1 MHCFDAVFAFY
12 YDIIGQSKNSVRLSQ
27 TYYLQENLKIIA
39 IFLSIFVGSNPLALH
54 LLLTLFVPSVDNVI
68 HQQWRQQFINN
79 VQTNQGAKMKT
90 TTKKMKKYG
99 YFAGVALAII
109 FLILSSPSAF
119 GQVMIVE
126 NENEPAR
133 EVERHGGKYT
143 FDAGNVADTVDIK
156 GVSTT
161 LFNYGQFKTVNVREG
176 ASNIVP
182 TGYLGDTESKV
193 DTLNI
198 YEGRAESKGQIDTV
212 NIGIGT
218 GSTLFYNDLTG
229 TVGTL
234 NMSDQGSLR
243 IDLGNSGFIDTFNM
257 NGTGTGVFNN
267 SSGHINTANIN
278 GKNFHN
284 YGSIDTMNVGKKG
297 SETYNRSGTIDKLNM
312 DGGLVYNY
320 GLVNT
325 ASVTGEGFFSVREGS
340 TTGTVD
346 VSGNGILSNRGA
358 IQTVNFNGG
367 TVENVGRIDEMTYT
381 KGTYKTHMQYYKE
394 TGRIGTLTAAGTL
407 QAAGDWGLVE
417 NLNFQNDRSGQV
429 NIDSYTSQWGTGFSG
444 VKADN
449 VDFSF
454 GNILLDVSRIFA
466 FDPFDDWFLSFVDMN
481 LKDDISFATLF
492 NAEEVANA
500 WDLNSFTVSWGDEL
514 SYGILNNGKFAKGWG
529 FNSNYTWFVYSDNS
543 TSESATPEPATLAM
557 LGLGLVGLPLVYRL
571 RKKQIVK

>member
-1 MHCFDAVFAFY
+1 MN
-12 YDIIGQSKNSVRLSQ
+12 I
-27 TYYLQENLKIIA
+27 T
-39 IFLSIFVGSNPLALH
+39 
-54 LLLTLFVPSVDNVI
+54 
-68 HQQWRQQFINN
+68 
-79 VQTNQGAKMKT
+79 MKT
-90 TTKKMKKYG
+90 GKMNG
-99 YFAGVALAII
+99 YFAGVALVVT
-109 FLILSSPSAF
+109 FLIVFSSCTF

-156 GVSTT
+156 GVFTT

-176 ASNIVP
+176 AANIVP
-182 TGYLGDTESKV
+182 TGYLGYTESKV

-218 GSTLFYNDLTG
+218 GSTAFHNDLTG

-257 NGTGTGVFNN
+257 NGTGTGVSNG

-278 GKNFHN
+278 GKNFRN
-284 YGSIDTMNVGKKG
+284 NGSIDTMNVGKKG

-312 DGGLVYNY
+312 DGGHVYNY

-325 ASVTGEGFFSVREGS
+325 ASVTGEGLFSVWEGS

-346 VSGNGILSNRGA
+346 VSGNGRLHNQGA
-358 IQTVNFNGG
+358 LIQTVNLNGG
-367 TVENVGRIDEMTYT
+367 TVESIGRIDEMTYT
-381 KGTYKTHMQYYKE
+381 KGTYKPFIQPYKG
-394 TGRIGTLTAAGTL
+394 TGSIGTLTAAGTL
-407 QAAGDWGLVE
+407 QAASDWGLVE
-417 NLNFQNDRSGQV
+417 NLNFQSDRSGQV
-429 NIDSYTSQWGTGFSG
+429 NIDSSTSQWGTGFSG
-444 VKADN
+444 VKAGN

-454 GNILLDVSRIFA
+454 GNILLDLARA
-466 FDPFDDWFLSFVDMN
+466 MTFDPFGDWFLSFVDMN

-500 WDLNSFTVSWGDEL
+500 WDLNSFTISWGDEM
-514 SYGILNNGKFAKGWG
+514 SYGILDNGMFAKGWG
-529 FNSNYTWFVYSDNS
+529 FNSDYTWFVYSDSS
-543 TSESATPEPATLAM
+543 TPEVGSTTPEPATLAM
-557 LGLGLVGLPLVYRL
+557 FGIGLVGYPIARCL
-571 RKKQIVK
+571 RKKRMK